1 VAIDREKVL
10 QAAQAFAEKGRY
22 DKAIAEYQRI
32 IAEDANDA
40 RTLLKLGDLE
50 TRMGAY
56 QQALETYERVGRIYM
71 QQDLPTKAMFVF
83 KQMREIVT
91 KRVPHLEERYA
102 HITPKLAELYVKL
115 GLTGDALAA
124 LDEVATRFGR
134 QGRHQE
140 SIDVFRKIVD
150 LAPTN
155 PITHLRLAEALS
167 SVKDSDGAVSE
178 FGIAANLLVRLNRTD
193 DAIKVLERL
202 LHHRPDPQHA
212 RTAAELY
219 LARRG
224 ATDGMQALS
233 KLQICFQSNPRD
245 LGTLDLLA
253 QSFTLIGQPA
263 KGVEVKKE
271 MARIAREQNNIELAR
286 DILLKLAQT
295 QPHDEAVRQML
306 AELAPAEPQATSMPP
321 EEAELIEEEAELL
334 EEEEAF
340 ALEQNEQHGEAPEVV
355 AHVEEPAEAPAS
367 VAAQIEQL
375 LSDAQSFQRLRLWQ
389 KAIHA
394 LQAAIELD
402 PAGIA
407 ARVALRDILLEA
419 ERLPEAVEEMLAIA
433 ALQLD
438 ALDGEGAAQTLQD
451 VLTLDATNAR
461 AAQMLREL
469 GYELVEESH
478 AQERQHYDANA
489 SYDPEA
495 PLPSYELEEADTG
508 YMQAVPAQ
516 GQPQASAPPPAAIA
530 HVDDPFASTASDG
543 PLPSFPLEAPES
555 EPSFDLRQPARA
567 SIPAEAPTATRP
579 APTAAD
585 IEQALEEAEFFA
597 SRGLFEDARA
607 VLADQLSRA
616 PTHPLLRERL
626 GDIEMQEQIAQ
637 RGSGTR
643 AMPLRQPMSSVSD
656 GEDFDISA
664 SLDALDNLDVAP
676 EAAHVMNEQQ
686 QVDVEE
692 VFAKFKEGV
701 AKQISDDDGQAHYDL
716 GVAYKEM
723 GLVDDS
729 LSEFTIAARDPKRAC
744 VCWSMVG
751 MIHME
756 RGDTNAAIEA
766 FSKGLA
772 SPVRTPEQ
780 ETVLCFE
787 IGAAYESKR
796 DAKNALT
803 YFQRVARRDPN
814 YRDVQERIRRLSK
827 SDVKAPVR
835 AVAVGAEEDEFD
847 RAFDEMLGST
857 KLP

>member
-32 IAEDANDA
+32 IAEDASDA

-102 HITPKLAELYVKL
+102 HITPKLAELYIKL

-124 LDEVATRFGR
+124 LDEVATRLGR

-140 SIDVFRKIVD
+140 SIEVFRKIVD

-178 FGIAANLLVRLNRTD
+178 FGIAANLLVRMGRTD

-202 LHHRPDPQHA
+202 LHHRPDPTHA

-224 ATDGMQALS
+224 ATDGMQALA
-233 KLQICFQSNPRD
+233 KLQICFQANPRD

-271 MARIAREQNNIELAR
+271 MARIAREQGNLDLAR
-286 DILLKLAQT
+286 DILLKLAQAVP
-295 QPHDEAVRQML
+295 QDEGVRQML
-306 AELAPAEPQATSMPP
+306 AELAPAPQPATAAPEEPELVE
-321 EEAELIEEEAELL
+321 EEAELIEEEAFPL
-334 EEEEAF
+334 EAHEAP
-340 ALEQNEQHGEAPEVV
+340 GEAPELV
-355 AHVEEPAEAPAS
+355 AEAPAP

-402 PAGIA
+402 PAGIP
-407 ARVALRDILLEA
+407 ARVALRDVLLEA

-451 VLTLDATNAR
+451 VLTLDPTNAR

-495 PLPSYELEEADTG
+495 PLPSYELEEADSG
-508 YMQAVPAQ
+508 YVHVAPQQHVQAPAP
-516 GQPQASAPPPAAIA
+516 GPAIT
-530 HVDDPFASTASDG
+530 HVDDPFGSTAEDA
-543 PLPSFPLEAPES
+543 PLPSFPLDAPES
-555 EPSFDLRQPARA
+555 EPSFDLRHPVRP
-567 SIPAEAPTATRP
+567 SMPPEAPTATRP

-607 VLADQLSRA
+607 VLSDQLSRA

-626 GDIEMQEQIAQ
+626 ADIDMQEQMAQ

-643 AMPLRQPMSSVSD
+643 AMPLRQPIASVSD

-729 LSEFTIAARDPKRAC
+729 ISEFTIAARDPKRAC

-756 RGDTNAAIEA
+756 RGDTTAAIEA
-766 FSKGLA
+766 FSKSLA
-772 SPVRTPEQ
+772 APVRTPEQ

-827 SDVKAPVR
+827 SDAKAPVR
-835 AVAVGAEEDEFD
+835 AVAVGAEDDEFD
-847 RAFDEMLGST
+847 RAFDELLGST